1 MDWRTSPCGGRD
13 SWLSFWEG
21 SKGNVV
27 SKRSAEII
35 PLDSKKFRC
44 LRKPLGRSGAGEFRF
59 PVRVANRPTVHCCC
73 GTHFAR
79 RCPRSWGT
87 KGAAQQSVDGPSDC
101 SSPTRTESSVA
112 QASRNFS
119 KNRVDVSAGNAPPRR
134 SVCKTSCLSIVM
146 ASSYLAMFDHDQ
158 PNLPRR
164 RGGPP
169 AFGGHSLAAWSVLPS
184 LLQCQSG
191 SASLRLR
198 ASLLARCSAP
208 KGACHSRSLAESP
221 IAVDSSSLA
230 WRFVLQLREE
240 PGSNLVRY
248 RGGRVLTTMSCR

>member
-1 MDWRTSPCGGRD
+1 M
-13 SWLSFWEG
+13 
-21 SKGNVV
+21 V

-59 PVRVANRPTVHCCC
+59 PARVANRPTVHCCC

-101 SSPTRTESSVA
+101 GSPTRTESSVA

-134 SVCKTSCLSIVM
+134 WVCKTSCLSIVM

-164 RGGPP
+164 RGG
-169 AFGGHSLAAWSVLPS
+169 AASIWRSFVGRMVRFAPI
-184 LLQCQSG
+184 
-191 SASLRLR
+191 AAMPIRER
-198 ASLLARCSAP
+198 ITTLARKSTRP
-208 KGACHSRSLAESP
+208 
-221 IAVDSSSLA
+221 V
-230 WRFVLQLREE
+230 
-240 PGSNLVRY
+240 
-248 RGGRVLTTMSCR
+248 